1 MLSTDKA
8 WERFG
13 KEAPYFGV
21 LADEKYLPASIEEHR
36 HSFFASGTASV
47 RRILLEWERHFGALP
62 RGRALDHGC
71 GVGRLSLPFAREFS
85 EVLGIDVAQS
95 MITEARLNAER
106 AGAAN
111 LHFALA
117 DDGLSEAA
125 GEFDFV
131 NSLMVLQ
138 HVPVRRGLVILGHL
152 LAKVRPGGGFHIHVS
167 IRTDQLG
174 SRSLW
179 WLSHH
184 VPGVKIWQ
192 NICAGRPWNAPAM
205 QMNNYRLNRIVVLL
219 AESGISDFLVA
230 TERHGPFLTCSI
242 SGRAPDRRAAAG

>member
-13 KEAPYFGV
+13 KVDPYFGV
-21 LADEKYLPASIEEHR
+21 LADEKFSVGRIDDNREA
-36 HSFFASGTASV
+36 FFASGTAIA
-47 RRILLEWERHFGALP
+47 RRILKDFERHFGSIP

-85 EVLGIDVAQS
+85 EVLGLDVSQS
-95 MITEARLNAER
+95 MIVEARLNAER
-106 AGAAN
+106 AGIGN
-111 LHFALA
+111 LHFEAA
-117 DDGLSEAA
+117 DDALSKAT

-138 HVPVRRGLVILGHL
+138 HVPVRRGLTILSRL
-152 LAKVRPGGGFHIHVS
+152 LDKIAPGGGLHVHLS
-167 IRTDQLG
+167 IRTDRLR
-174 SRSLW
+174 SRALW

-205 QMNNYRLNRIVVLL
+205 QMNNYPLNRIAVLL
-219 AESGISDFLVA
+219 AAHGISDFLVS
-230 TERHGPFLTCSI
+230 TELHGPFLTCSI
-242 SGRAPDRRAAAG
+242 SGRKPQRAST

>member
-21 LADEKYLPASIEEHR
+21 LADEKFARASIEQNR
-36 HSFFASGTASV
+36 DAFFASGTASA
-47 RRILLEWERHFGALP
+47 RRILRQCERHFGALA

-85 EVLGIDVAQS
+85 EVVAVDVSRS
-95 MITEARLNAER
+95 MLAEARVNARRE
-106 AGAAN
+106 GIAN

-117 DDGLSEAA
+117 DDGLSEAT

-138 HVPVRRGLVILGHL
+138 HVPVRRGLAILECL
-152 LAKVRPGGGFHIHVS
+152 LAKVCPGGGFHIHVS
-167 IRTDQLG
+167 IRTDELR

-184 VPGVKIWQ
+184 VLGVKIWQ

-219 AESGISDFLVA
+219 AESGISDFFVV
-230 TERHGPFLTCSI
+230 TEQHGPFLTCGI
-242 SGRAPDRRAAAG
+242 TGRKPQRA

>member
-13 KEAPYFGV
+13 KEDPYFGV
-21 LADEKYLPASIEEHR
+21 LADEKFATAMIDENR
-36 HSFFASGTASV
+36 DAFFATGAAAA
-47 RRILLEWERHFGALP
+47 RRILRDYEAHFGSLP

-71 GVGRLSLPFAREFS
+71 GVGRLSLPLAKEFA
-85 EVLGIDVAQS
+85 EVLGLDVSQS
-95 MITEARLNAER
+95 MVAEARLNADR
-106 AGAAN
+106 AGRQN
-111 LHFALA
+111 LNFALA
-117 DDGLSEAA
+117 DDALSHAIGA
-125 GEFDFV
+125 FDFV

-138 HVPVRRGLVILGHL
+138 HVPVRRGLRILSRL
-152 LAKVRPGGGFHIHVS
+152 LAKVGPAGGFHVHVS
-167 IRTDQLG
+167 IRTDRLR

-184 VPGVKIWQ
+184 IPGVKIWQ

-205 QMNNYRLNRIVVLL
+205 QMNNYPLNRIAVLL
-219 AESGISDFLVA
+219 AANGISDFLIS

-242 SGRAPDRRAAAG
+242 SGRKRQRPST